1 VRFERVICR
10 LSKLIQNRCP
20 PSRSDRSFR
29 TIWRV
34 SCTAMLPSAGYAKE
48 LMMGNLQGFAARHH
62 QSCIEIS
69 MPEKSQKLRDQSWQT
84 SSILRSHPNRLWS
97 LSRLKQIWLIGHHT
111 SCVGQ
116 LPPSDSRAG
125 YHLFCVTSRKMVAI
139 NITHPARMLPSNITY
154 SA

>member
-1 VRFERVICR
+1 VSTKPLRSKFPDYLARKLHCDAAERGI
-10 LSKLIQNRCP
+10 
-20 PSRSDRSFR
+20 
-29 TIWRV
+29 T
-34 SCTAMLPSAGYAKE
+34 AKE